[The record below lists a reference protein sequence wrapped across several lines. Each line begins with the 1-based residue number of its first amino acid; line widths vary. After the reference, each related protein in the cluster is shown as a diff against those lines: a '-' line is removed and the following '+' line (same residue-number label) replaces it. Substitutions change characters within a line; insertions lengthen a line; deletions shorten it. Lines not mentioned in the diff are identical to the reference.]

1 MNMIIKNDRKKK
13 NPTLVMTVGALA
25 AVGVISIVRGAK
37 KMVKGTADKVK
48 GLLHPPSDID
58 DI

>member
-1 MNMIIKNDRKKK
+1 MLINSERKKR

-25 AVGVISIVRGAK
+25 ALGAITLVRGAK
-37 KMVKGTADKVK
+37 RVMKNAGEKVK
-48 GLLHPPSDID
+48 GIIRHDSDCD

>member
-1 MNMIIKNDRKKK
+1 MIIKNDRKKK